1 MADAF
6 IESLISN
13 ASGSMG
19 SPATSLDRQEL
30 DALLDAIDRKT
41 DSLEHMLFDT
51 VKSSSNIFLNSWNNA
66 HSTKSEVEVLL
77 QDLESLQR
85 EVYNDEDG
93 IQIVVKS
100 SLAEYNTI
108 VDKVASNQNV
118 IDSLELLVPI
128 VNQLKSVES
137 QLRAGH
143 LIQTQKQLE
152 ELETTVAERF
162 GSGQWNRVN
171 AAHVIRKQMQTVRT
185 HLLEALENCIKKN
198 VTLSI
203 QPRSV
208 DEPSAAIDTIQMKV
222 NYQFKSLDDSGT
234 ESDLAITLSQVFT
247 CISDL
252 GSLESYMAP
261 LKKNVYRNVIVPLLE
276 APDRDWVV
284 QVHQDSIGSAT
295 LDIKANRAKGESG
308 DEDEVDPLRSVQN
321 ANTVF
326 DFFYNYMFGQSV
338 QPKEQNLLFGN
349 LIVPDT
355 FELLKKYTLQPSIP
369 STTPKLNSYT
379 EIANSVR
386 TLEDKLIQYNFMANK
401 DTASLSQFV
410 NNIDRY
416 FSLKLKGKILV
427 NARRVMLRKI
437 YDAEPADDLGDGS
450 QSTFVTQTP
459 RLLLVLI
466 QDTIDTAQQIAEQ
479 HPTSSAELWNA
490 INELVDMYRALMPT
504 FHGEAYTSDYST
516 AMLFR
521 NDCYWLASHLTKSQ
535 SVNATN
541 SQPLEISAQKL
552 RQLGGIWYELT
563 VRRIVSQVNHVLD
576 RTEGFRNVTPDPRMA
591 ERTGQA
597 VTDAVD
603 LTLRFSA
610 MIQGVLSDDL
620 FIQTIT
626 LISDEIIHRLISD
639 IEEMHDIG
647 DEESHIIARCLN
659 SIMSLI
665 DAFSRPGQPD
675 ATDSFVASH
684 VKDWKKFWTLR
695 TMLEMSFRDI
705 MELFRNGELQSF
717 ETKELCDFLC
727 SLFADT
733 ELRTTNLQEIQ
744 RGYQPQKHITSFNQP
759 PASSHSNL
767 HPSNQLQSK
776 TAWEPFDDTTMQDQA
791 EDDGGWEPF
800 DDHAAS
806 DNEGWEP
813 FDEQPN
819 PKQAPD
825 DHVVENTGSDVG
837 KRSSDQQLGTAY
849 TQTEGWNLSDQEQD
863 GDHASNDGWNLSDQE
878 EEPYV
883 APTEEPELH
892 NQQHE
897 VDDAPPAEEWKTSE
911 SKAEMDQASNEELEL
926 PEDSQAEG
934 WNLSD
939 NDEELEYTSNE
950 GLILPDQPQAADD
963 THKEEWNTSDHEQ
976 ELDDASNDGLIL
988 PSQQQS
994 SADVPTE
1001 GWNMSDHEEEVE
1013 DAPAEG
1019 WDLSDQ
1025 EQETH
1030 HSPPAGQWE
1039 PYDAHIDKQARID
1052 ANDAHLKRIPAVEAA
1067 SQPHHQEDESLWEPM
1082 DDPNSEDPNHE
1093 GKQTR
1098 GNDIEL
1104 PFDRMTLTACFVFN
1118 EGWEAFDD
1126 EVAIDTE
1133 PLHTSN
1139 NQIIDSRH
1147 HNESPFASVLDQL
1160 SDKPAP
1166 PKRTDSNEDNKRGDS
1181 FANLFGEMTGR
1192 ASSPK
1197 QDHQIP
1203 RFGSPS
1209 IESSFSS
1216 LFGNII
1222 GATPSPKPEQ
1232 QTAKQSSSGL
1242 GLPSLDAFGYASN
1255 RIAGEFTNVVGSM
1268 IGASSRPAQ
1277 THNAASPDRPSTPL
1291 HFESDSSKPVL
1302 DHPKPKSKLDFVPQ
1316 NTGDEQAGEEEG
1328 GWEDW

>member
-1 MADAF
+1 VVTILDIEPLSSRLSLKEFNTFGALGKYHSRFRRNPTSGSSHRRPHAAVPAALQVVRQQLVVSNSSNFVHFQRRMADVF

-13 ASGSMG
+13 ASESIG

-41 DSLEHMLFDT
+41 NSLEHMLFDT
-51 VKSSSNIFLNSWNNA
+51 VKSSSDIFFNSWNNA

-77 QDLESLQR
+77 QDLYFLQR

-93 IQIVVKS
+93 IQVVVKS

-128 VNQLKSVES
+128 VNQLKLVES
-137 QLRAGH
+137 QLRSGH

-152 ELETTVAERF
+152 ELETTAAERF

-171 AAHVIRKQMQTVRT
+171 AAHVIQKQIQTIRT
-185 HLLEALENCIKKN
+185 HLLEELENCIKRN
-198 VTLSI
+198 VTFNI

-208 DEPSAAIDTIQMKV
+208 DEPLAVVDAIQMKV
-222 NYQFKSLDDSGT
+222 NYRFQSIDHSGT

-252 GSLESYMAP
+252 GCLESYMAP

-276 APDRDWVV
+276 APNRAWVV
-284 QVHQDSIGSAT
+284 QVHQDSDGSAT
-295 LDIKANRAKGESG
+295 LDIKATRAKGESG
-308 DEDEVDPLRSVQN
+308 DEEEVDPLRSVQN
-321 ANTVF
+321 VDTIF

-355 FELLKKYTLQPSIP
+355 FELLKTFTLQPSIP
-369 STTPKLNSYT
+369 STIPKLNSYT
-379 EIANSVR
+379 EIANRVR
-386 TLEDKLIQYNFMANK
+386 TLEEKLIQYNFMANK

-410 NNIDRY
+410 DSIDRY
-416 FSLKLKGKILV
+416 FSMKLKGKILV
-427 NARRVMLRKI
+427 NARKVMLRKI
-437 YDAEPADDLGDGS
+437 YDAEPAEGLGDGS
-450 QSTFVTQTP
+450 QNTFVTQTP

-479 HPTSSAELWNA
+479 HPTSSAELWNS

-521 NDCYWLASHLTKSQ
+521 NDCYWLASHLTKLQ
-535 SVNATN
+535 SGNATN

-603 LTLRFSA
+603 LALRFSA
-610 MIQGVLSDDL
+610 MVQGVLSDDL

-665 DAFSRPGQPD
+665 DAFSRPGHPD

-733 ELRTTNLQEIQ
+733 ELRRTNLQEIQ
-744 RGYQPQKHITSFNQP
+744 RGYQPQKHTTSFNQP
-759 PASSHSNL
+759 STSSYSNL
-767 HPSNQLQSK
+767 HPSTQLQSK
-776 TAWEPFDDTTMQDQA
+776 TSREPFDDTKMQNQA

-806 DNEGWEP
+806 DHEGWEP

-819 PKQAPD
+819 LKHGPREGLQERDDQA
-825 DHVVENTGSDVG
+825 VEHNGPDVG
-837 KRSSDQQLGTAY
+837 KRSFDYQLDTTH
-849 TQTEGWNLSDQEQD
+849 TQTEGWNLSDREQEV
-863 GDHASNDGWNLSDQE
+863 DHASNDGWNLSDHE

-883 APTEEPELH
+883 APIEEPELH
-892 NQQHE
+892 DQQHQAA
-897 VDDAPPAEEWKTSE
+897 DAPPPEGWNTSVR
-911 SKAEMDQASNEELEL
+911 KPEMDQASNEEPEL
-926 PEDSQAEG
+926 PEDAHADG

-963 THKEEWNTSDHEQ
+963 AHE
-976 ELDDASNDGLIL
+976 
-988 PSQQQS
+988 
-994 SADVPTE
+994 E
-1001 GWNMSDHEEEVE
+1001 GWNMSDHEEEA
-1013 DAPAEG
+1013 DAAPAEG

-1025 EQETH
+1025 EHETH
-1030 HSPPAGQWE
+1030 HSPPADQYE

-1052 ANDAHLKRIPAVEAA
+1052 AHDAHLKRKPAGEAA
-1067 SQPHHQEDESLWEPM
+1067 SQPHHQGDEPLWEPM
-1082 DDPNSEDPNHE
+1082 DDPNLEDPNHE
-1093 GKQTR
+1093 GKQTSEK
-1098 GNDIEL
+1098 I
-1104 PFDRMTLTACFVFN
+1104 TLN
-1118 EGWEAFDD
+1118 
-1126 EVAIDTE
+1126 
-1133 PLHTSN
+1133 
-1139 NQIIDSRH
+1139 H
-1147 HNESPFASVLDQL
+1147 HL
-1160 SDKPAP
+1160 
-1166 PKRTDSNEDNKRGDS
+1166 
-1181 FANLFGEMTGR
+1181 
-1192 ASSPK
+1192 
-1197 QDHQIP
+1197 
-1203 RFGSPS
+1203 
-1209 IESSFSS
+1209 
-1216 LFGNII
+1216 
-1222 GATPSPKPEQ
+1222 
-1232 QTAKQSSSGL
+1232 
-1242 GLPSLDAFGYASN
+1242 
-1255 RIAGEFTNVVGSM
+1255 NV
-1268 IGASSRPAQ
+1268 
-1277 THNAASPDRPSTPL
+1277 
-1291 HFESDSSKPVL
+1291 
-1302 DHPKPKSKLDFVPQ
+1302 
-1316 NTGDEQAGEEEG
+1316 
-1328 GWEDW
+1328 

>member
-1 MADAF
+1 MADVF

-13 ASGSMG
+13 APGSVG
-19 SPATSLDRQEL
+19 SSATSLDRQEL

-51 VKSSSNIFLNSWNNA
+51 VKSSSDIFLNSWKDA

-77 QDLESLQR
+77 QDLDFLQR

-100 SLAEYNTI
+100 SLAEYGTI

-128 VNQLKSVES
+128 ANQLKSVES
-137 QLRAGH
+137 QLRSGH
-143 LIQTQKQLE
+143 LVQTQKQLE

-171 AAHVIRKQMQTVRT
+171 AAHVIRKQIQIVRT
-185 HLLEALENCIKKN
+185 HLLEALENCIQRN
-198 VTLSI
+198 ITFSI

-208 DEPSAAIDTIQMKV
+208 DEPSAAIDAIQMKV
-222 NYQFKSLDDSGT
+222 NYQFQSIDSSGT

-276 APDRDWVV
+276 APDRAWVV
-284 QVHQDSIGSAT
+284 QVHQNSDGSAT
-295 LDIKANRAKGESG
+295 LDIKATRAKGESG

-321 ANTVF
+321 VDIVF

-355 FELLKKYTLQPSIP
+355 FELLKTYTLQPSIP
-369 STTPKLNSYT
+369 STIPKLNSYT
-379 EIANSVR
+379 EIANSVQ
-386 TLEDKLIQYNFMANK
+386 TLEDKLIQFNFMANK

-437 YDAEPADDLGDGS
+437 YDAEPTNDLGDGS

-479 HPTSSAELWNA
+479 HPTSSTELWNA

-521 NDCYWLASHLTKSQ
+521 NDCYWLASHLTKLQ
-535 SVNATN
+535 SVNATK

-563 VRRIVSQVNHVLD
+563 VRRVVSQVSHVLD

-603 LTLRFSA
+603 LALRFSA

-684 VKDWKKFWTLR
+684 VKEWKKFWTLR
-695 TMLEMSFRDI
+695 TMLEMSFKDI
-705 MELFRNGELQSF
+705 MELFRDGELQSF

-733 ELRTTNLQEIQ
+733 ELRTANLQEIQ
-744 RGYQPQKHITSFNQP
+744 RGYQSQKRTTSFNLP
-759 PASSHSNL
+759 SASSHSNL
-767 HPSNQLQSK
+767 LASNQRQSQ
-776 TAWEPFDDTTMQDQA
+776 TAWKPFDDTTMQDEP
-791 EDDGGWEPF
+791 EDEGGWEPF
-800 DDHAAS
+800 DDHAAP

-813 FDEQPN
+813 FDEQPISTQE
-819 PKQAPD
+819 PRGAQHAPD
-825 DHVVENTGSDVG
+825 DQAVENKGSDLG
-837 KRSSDQQLGTAY
+837 KRSFDHQLSTAH
-849 TQTEGWNLSDQEQD
+849 TEGWNLSDHENED
-863 GDHASNDGWNLSDQE
+863 DHASNDGWNLSDHE

-883 APTEEPELH
+883 APTEEPGLH
-892 NQQHE
+892 HQQHQA
-897 VDDAPPAEEWKTSE
+897 DNTPPSEEWNKSE
-911 SKAEMDQASNEELEL
+911 SKAEMGQAPNEELEL
-926 PEDSQAEG
+926 PEDQHAEG

-963 THKEEWNTSDHEQ
+963 THKEEWTVSDHEQ
-976 ELDDASNDGLIL
+976 ELGDASNEGLVL
-988 PSQQQS
+988 PDQQQPT
-994 SADVPTE
+994 ADVPTE
-1001 GWNMSDHEEEVE
+1001 GWNMSDHEAE

-1025 EQETH
+1025 EQETN

-1039 PYDAHIDKQARID
+1039 PHDAHIDKQARID
-1052 ANDAHLKRIPAVEAA
+1052 ANDAHLKRIPESEAVK
-1067 SQPHHQEDESLWEPM
+1067 QPPQEEDESLWEPM
-1082 DDPNSEDPNHE
+1082 DDPNSEDH
-1093 GKQTR
+1093 
-1098 GNDIEL
+1098 
-1104 PFDRMTLTACFVFN
+1104 
-1118 EGWEAFDD
+1118 EGWEAFGDD
-1126 EVAIDTE
+1126 DTE
-1133 PLHTSN
+1133 PRHTFN
-1139 NQIIDSRH
+1139 NQGIESRH

-1160 SDKPAP
+1160 SDKPAS
-1166 PKRTDSNEDNKRGDS
+1166 PKPSDSHEDNRRGDS

-1216 LFGNII
+1216 LLGNII

-1232 QTAKQSSSGL
+1232 QAAKQASSGL

-1255 RIAGEFTNVVGSM
+1255 RIAGEFTSVVGSM
-1268 IGASSRPAQ
+1268 IGASSRPPQ
-1277 THNAASPDRPSTPL
+1277 THNAASPDRTSTPL
-1291 HFESDSSKPVL
+1291 HFESESSKPVL
-1302 DHPKPKSKLDFVPQ
+1302 DHPKPKSKFDFVPQ
-1316 NTGDEQAGEEEG
+1316 NTSDEPAGEEEG